1 MKVILEQVV
10 RTKIYIYFFI
20 CNRKNMTYKY
30 GRIMVPY
37 NVPQTTT
44 YKKNEEGAGSGTL
57 I

>member
-1 MKVILEQVV
+1 
-10 RTKIYIYFFI
+10 
-20 CNRKNMTYKY
+20 MTYKY